1 MATSTRKTYRAGI
14 RKFVK
19 FCDQHHACPLP
30 VQKET
35 VAYFAVAMTREL
47 TPSTIS
53 VYLSAVTVMHR
64 IAGFSDPTRHNYL
77 LKLVLK
83 GAKRIHSLQPTRK
96 REPITDSTNS
106 SQVTLP
112 DSAYTV
118 TSKERSAYAG
128 SCIYP
133 YILWA
138 TTSE

>member
-1 MATSTRKTYRAGI
+1 MATSTRKTYGAGI
-14 RKFVK
+14 RKFLK

-30 VQKET
+30 AQKET

-47 TPSTIS
+47 TPSTIIR

-96 REPITDSTNS
+96 REPITVQILAKLL
-106 SQVTLP
+106 SQIRHTRSLQR
-112 DSAYTV
+112 
-118 TSKERSAYAG
+118 KRSAYAG

-133 YILWA
+133 CILWA